1 MTRRRRLFKRGAL
14 LVLVAVLLAV
24 PLTAGAVWTNALGA
38 GDRFD
43 RLLHKIDLIIDPPP
57 DRPTVATVQ
66 VTPRPTATM
75 APTPPASETPTSEPG
90 AAALPSPPPSPT
102 ASPEPVRRRVD
113 VRLAASPKQD
123 FISQQRKDWCAVAG
137 TQIALAILG
146 LVDNAERTQR
156 QIADRIDEWESRR
169 DSKNGGW
176 GPGAIAQA
184 LKAYGATGYELR
196 AYARRADAL
205 HDAAR
210 ALSATGK
217 PVILI
222 AWRGAHTWVM
232 TGYRADADPLVFDDA
247 TVTGTYIYDPWYPRV
262 SSIWGPSDKPG
273 VFQDAA
279 EMRRNYLVWR
289 RPEGRY
295 PDRDGL
301 YLAVVPTNRKGG
313 VSLVSTP

>member
-1 MTRRRRLFKRGAL
+1 MTRRRRLLRRGAL
-14 LVLVAVLLAV
+14 IVLVAVLVAV

-38 GDRFD
+38 GDRFEH
-43 RLLHKIDLIIDPPP
+43 LLHRIDLIIDPPP

-66 VTPRPTATM
+66 VTPRP
-75 APTPPASETPTSEPG
+75 
-90 AAALPSPPPSPT
+90 LPSPTPTTTTALIGNVAPSASLTPTPT
-102 ASPEPVRRRVD
+102 ASPAPIRTKVD
-113 VRLAASPKQD
+113 IRLAADPKQD
-123 FISQQRKDWCAVAG
+123 FISQQTKDWCAVAG

-146 LVDNAERTQR
+146 LADNQERTQR
-156 QIADRIDEWESRR
+156 RIADRIKEWESRR

-184 LKAYGATGYELR
+184 LAVYGATGYELR
-196 AYARRADAL
+196 AYDRRTDAL
-205 HDAAR
+205 FDAAR

-217 PVILI
+217 PVVLI

-232 TGYRADADPLVFDDA
+232 TGYRADADPLLFEDA
-247 TVTGTYIYDPWYPRV
+247 NVTGTYIYDPWYPRV

-273 VFQDAA
+273 VFQNAA
-279 EMRRNYLVWR
+279 EMRRNYLPWR

-301 YLAVVPTNRKGG
+301 FLAIVPTTTEGG
-313 VSLVSTP
+313 VQITSTP

>member
-1 MTRRRRLFKRGAL
+1 MTRRRRLLRRGAL
-14 LVLVAVLLAV
+14 LVLIALLVAL
-24 PLTAGAVWTNALGA
+24 PLTVGAVWTNALGA
-38 GDRFD
+38 GDRFE
-43 RLLHKIDLIIDPPP
+43 RLLHRIDLIIDPPP

-66 VTPRPTATM
+66 VTPRPL
-75 APTPPASETPTSEPG
+75 PT
-90 AAALPSPPPSPT
+90 PSPT
-102 ASPEPVRRRVD
+102 TSPIGSGAPASSLAPAPMVSPAPTRANVD
-113 VRLAASPKQD
+113 VRLSADPRQD

-146 LVDNAERTQR
+146 LADNEERTQR
-156 QIADRIDEWESRR
+156 RIADRIKEWESRR

-176 GPGAIAQA
+176 GPGAIAEA
-184 LKAYGATGYELR
+184 LAAYGATGYELR
-196 AYARRADAL
+196 AYERRPDAL
-205 HDAAR
+205 FDAAK

-232 TGYRADADPLVFDDA
+232 TGYRADADPLVFEDA
-247 TVTGTYIYDPWYPRV
+247 NVTGTYIYDPWYPRV

-273 VFQDAA
+273 VFQNTA
-279 EMRRNYLVWR
+279 EMRRNYLPWR

-301 YLAVVPTNRKGG
+301 FLAIIPTSAEGG
-313 VSLVSTP
+313 VSIASTP

>member
-1 MTRRRRLFKRGAL
+1 MTRRRRLARRGAL
-14 LVLVAVLLAV
+14 LVLVAVLVAV
-24 PLTAGAVWTNALGA
+24 PVAVGAVWTNALGA

-57 DRPTVATVQ
+57 DRPTVVTVQ
-66 VTPRPTATM
+66 VTSRPTAAL
-75 APTPPASETPTSEPG
+75 APSPSASETPSTEPG
-90 AAALPSPPPSPT
+90 ASALPSSPPTPVPSP
-102 ASPEPVRRRVD
+102 ELVRRRVD
-113 VRLAASPKQD
+113 VRLVASPKRD

-146 LVDNAERTQR
+146 LVDNEERTQR
-156 QIADRIDEWESRR
+156 RIADRIGEWESRR

-184 LKAYGATGYELR
+184 LEAYGATGYELR
-196 AYARRADAL
+196 AYQRRADAL
-205 HDAAR
+205 RDAAR

-232 TGYRADADPLVFDDA
+232 TGYRADADPLLFDDA
-247 TVTGTYIYDPWYPRV
+247 IVSGTYIYDPWYPRI

-273 VFQDAA
+273 VFQNAA

-301 YLAVVPTNRKGG
+301 FLAVVPTTARGG
-313 VSLVSTP
+313 VPFAATP

>member
-1 MTRRRRLFKRGAL
+1 MTRRRRLLKRGAL
-14 LVLVAVLLAV
+14 IALLAALVAV
-24 PLTAGAVWTNALGA
+24 PLTAGAVWSNAFGA
-38 GDRFD
+38 GDRFE
-43 RLLHKIDLIIDPPP
+43 RLLDRIDLIVDPPP

-66 VTPRPTATM
+66 ITPRPAATPTPTPASSAPSASLGPLASPTPAPTAT
-75 APTPPASETPTSEPG
+75 PTPAREPVNVR
-90 AAALPSPPPSPT
+90 LT
-102 ASPEPVRRRVD
+102 ASPKR
-113 VRLAASPKQD
+113 D
-123 FISQQRKDWCAVAG
+123 FIPQQRKDWCAPAG
-137 TQIALAILG
+137 VQIALAVLG
-146 LVDNAERTQR
+146 LTDNEERTQR
-156 QIADRIDEWESRR
+156 GIADRIKEWESRR

-184 LKAYGATGYELR
+184 LEAYGATGYEIR
-196 AYARRADAL
+196 AYERRSDAL
-205 HDAAR
+205 RDSAK

-247 TVTGTYIYDPWYPRV
+247 TISGTYIYDPWYPRI
-262 SSIWGPSDKPG
+262 SSIWGASDRPG

-279 EMRRNYLVWR
+279 EMRRNFLPWR

-301 YLAVVPTNRKGG
+301 FLAVVPTTGEGG
-313 VSLVSTP
+313 VPLASTP

>member
-1 MTRRRRLFKRGAL
+1 MTRRRRLIKRGAL
-14 LVLVAVLLAV
+14 LVLVAMLVAV

-66 VTPRPTATM
+66 VTPRPVATSSPVASQ
-75 APTPPASETPTSEPG
+75 APTSGAESPAAGATP
-90 AAALPSPPPSPT
+90 APT
-102 ASPEPVRRRVD
+102 PEPVRQAVD
-113 VRLAASPKQD
+113 VELNASPKRD

-146 LVDNAERTQR
+146 LVDNKEGTQR
-156 QIADRIDEWESRR
+156 AIADRIREWESRR

-184 LKAYGATGYELR
+184 LAAYGATGYELR
-196 AYARRADAL
+196 AYERRPDAL
-205 HDAAR
+205 FDAAR

-217 PVILI
+217 PVILV

-247 TVTGTYIYDPWYPRV
+247 TVTGTYIYDPWYPRI
-262 SSIWGPSDKPG
+262 SSIWGASDKPG

-279 EMRRNYLVWR
+279 EMRRNYLPWR

-301 YLAVVPTNRKGG
+301 YLAVVPTTPDGG
-313 VSLVSTP
+313 VPLTAGP

>member
-1 MTRRRRLFKRGAL
+1 MTRRRRLIKRGAL
-14 LVLVAVLLAV
+14 LVLVAMLVAV

-66 VTPRPTATM
+66 VTPRPVATSS
-75 APTPPASETPTSEPG
+75 PVASQGADVGRRVPG
-90 AAALPSPPPSPT
+90 AGSHAGAHAGTRAQAVDVQLT
-102 ASPEPVRRRVD
+102 ASPKR
-113 VRLAASPKQD
+113 D

-146 LVDNAERTQR
+146 LVDNKEGTQR
-156 QIADRIDEWESRR
+156 AIADRIREWESRR

-184 LKAYGATGYELR
+184 LAAYGATGYELR
-196 AYARRADAL
+196 AYERRPDAL
-205 HDAAR
+205 FDAAR

-217 PVILI
+217 PVILV

-247 TVTGTYIYDPWYPRV
+247 TVTGTYIYDPWYPRI
-262 SSIWGPSDKPG
+262 SSIWGASDKPG

-279 EMRRNYLVWR
+279 EMRRNYLPWR

-301 YLAVVPTNRKGG
+301 YLAVVPTTPDGG
-313 VSLVSTP
+313 VPLAAGP